1 MKKSAIMVLIILFTI
16 IVSNSAIAGKGHG
29 NNRGYNG
36 HYYGGHGNRGHGGGR
51 GYYPGALLGGLIVGG
66 IIGSS
71 LNAPYYRRP
80 VPVYV
85 ETYPVNITTGS
96 NFLLKSNGDCF
107 LITNSPNGN
116 QILSSVPQS
125 NCR

>member
-1 MKKSAIMVLIILFTI
+1 MVLIILFTI
-16 IVSNSAIAGKGHG
+16 IVSNAAIAGKGHG

-36 HYYGGHGNRGHGGGR
+36 HYYGGHGNRGHGGGG

-71 LNAPYYRRP
+71 LNAPYYRRA

-85 ETYPVNITTGS
+85 ETYPVNVTTGS

-107 LITNSPNGN
+107 LITNSPSGN
-116 QILSSVPQS
+116 QILSSVPQR

>member
-1 MKKSAIMVLIILFTI
+1 MVLIILFTI

-36 HYYGGHGNRGHGGGR
+36 HYYGGHGNRGHGGGGG

-116 QILSSVPQS
+116 QILSSVPQR